1 MEGQGEL
8 LSAPLVK
15 KIKDMR
21 AKQVAEIEG
30 EVVLL
35 WDALTTEA
43 GIYLSDNPDRIPL
56 ILALGATHLKM
67 TCPSRKMKKGETH
80 KDDEKIPE
88 FLAQFSLE
96 GGTEREQAALCD
108 LLNKMTLRVHELAF
122 IVKYQSKRK
131 RSEPVLVSFGFLM
144 PASHAY
150 PAGAWLAMGDEDYNE
165 VLVNKQ
171 GTNFPS
177 LQELKTNPMARRAV
191 INKEKT
197 NNARSMRA
205 QVRIS
210 QTVIMQEAS
219 EQGSATVTPPAG
231 DGIAEGTEETTPDDN
246 DGDLDADNTSTAAQE
261 SPSDLEPAFCRG
273 VLLRVEA
280 NPHLTRANSEPAQH
294 KPDFVEVA
302 MDVKASMKLK
312 SYKSNI
318 SAMTTKLC
326 EAVQNTTGGD
336 YLNIGGHYLGLLT
349 DEGSATKA
357 VAAEAKIND
366 LTVDMSDDEDGL
378 CEATGY
384 RFGALAVL
392 QAAIDDTLS
401 YKELT
406 GMKRCMAVS
415 NHGIRKKVKAMP
427 PQLTS
432 SEIALNY
439 FTNEEKVAALTG
451 ALMAAN
457 AQIAE
462 LKDANGDLEREKEH
476 HEEAA
481 LDAFL
486 NEQVSG
492 MTPGVEHLEP
502 VFEDLHLQQTPP
514 PPHALQQ

>member
-1 MEGQGEL
+1 
-8 LSAPLVK
+8 
-15 KIKDMR
+15 
-21 AKQVAEIEG
+21 
-30 EVVLL
+30 
-35 WDALTTEA
+35 
-43 GIYLSDNPDRIPL
+43 
-56 ILALGATHLKM
+56 
-67 TCPSRKMKKGETH
+67 
-80 KDDEKIPE
+80 
-88 FLAQFSLE
+88 
-96 GGTEREQAALCD
+96 
-108 LLNKMTLRVHELAF
+108 
-122 IVKYQSKRK
+122 
-131 RSEPVLVSFGFLM
+131 
-144 PASHAY
+144 
-150 PAGAWLAMGDEDYNE
+150 
-165 VLVNKQ
+165 
-171 GTNFPS
+171 
-177 LQELKTNPMARRAV
+177 
-191 INKEKT
+191 
-197 NNARSMRA
+197 
-205 QVRIS
+205 
-210 QTVIMQEAS
+210 
-219 EQGSATVTPPAG
+219 
-231 DGIAEGTEETTPDDN
+231 
-246 DGDLDADNTSTAAQE
+246 
-261 SPSDLEPAFCRG
+261 
-273 VLLRVEA
+273 
-280 NPHLTRANSEPAQH
+280 
-294 KPDFVEVA
+294 
-302 MDVKASMKLK
+302 
-312 SYKSNI
+312 
-318 SAMTTKLC
+318 MTTKLC

-432 SEIALNY
+432 SDIALNY

-451 ALMAAN
+451 ELMAAN

-502 VFEDLHLQQTPP
+502 AFEDLHLQQTPP